1 MNPACVRCY
10 EAKVRCDREF
20 PCRRCIQHSYECM
33 PHLTKKQQSIN
44 VTESFID
51 PKRLEFMLAGLR
63 QNTSRHPSGVR
74 RVLNLMYARC
84 QKMENQNP
92 MWSKTLA
99 MAITVAGMERHEIE
113 VPKPQAQAHEELSDF
128 ESWVHPSLLELR
140 KKRQLP
146 GVATTFYCTVQ
157 GEQFYEFNEKM
168 REQFIA
174 DLDDVDKDLIGR
186 DVPDLTHRIVAVSDR
201 TQFIKD
207 MFDGLMTS
215 TSEEPHVLHTSETL
229 AQLVDKQG
237 TNVLGFVHR
246 TTWFDLTCNGSRM
259 AYFMTIKVMPKSRHF
274 ITPQRMLSVATR
286 AKKKRKTSAN
296 KQDIGPCRVVAAAAP
311 ALAAFQPE
319 QQARFVSRCLES
331 CLDGAHCPEWWRGA
345 DARSCHMC
353 HRCKSP
359 QTQARQQSTRVRG
372 CCQMEQNCH
381 RCFLRCSGARRAPI
395 RCLRTWRAAVCLIC
409 SQLISIDDISSI
421 DLFI

>member
-1 MNPACVRCY
+1 
-10 EAKVRCDREF
+10 
-20 PCRRCIQHSYECM
+20 
-33 PHLTKKQQSIN
+33 
-44 VTESFID
+44 
-51 PKRLEFMLAGLR
+51 
-63 QNTSRHPSGVR
+63 
-74 RVLNLMYARC
+74 
-84 QKMENQNP
+84 
-92 MWSKTLA
+92 
-99 MAITVAGMERHEIE
+99 
-113 VPKPQAQAHEELSDF
+113 
-128 ESWVHPSLLELR
+128 
-140 KKRQLP
+140 
-146 GVATTFYCTVQ
+146 
-157 GEQFYEFNEKM
+157 M

-319 QQARFVSRCLES
+319 QQARVVEGGGCTFVPYVPPMQITANSSSTAVNEGSRL
-331 CLDGAHCPEWWRGA
+331 LPDGAELSQMFFALFGSTEGA
-345 DARSCHMC
+345 DSLFEDMEG
-353 HRCKSP
+353 
-359 QTQARQQSTRVRG
+359 RG
-372 CCQMEQNCH
+372 
-381 RCFLRCSGARRAPI
+381 LLDLLPI
-395 RCLRTWRAAVCLIC
+395 
-409 SQLISIDDISSI
+409 DFD
-421 DLFI
+421 